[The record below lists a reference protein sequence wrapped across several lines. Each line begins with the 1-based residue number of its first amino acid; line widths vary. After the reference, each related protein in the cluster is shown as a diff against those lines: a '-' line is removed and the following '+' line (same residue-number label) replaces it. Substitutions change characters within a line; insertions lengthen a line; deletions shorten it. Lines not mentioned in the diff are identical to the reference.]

1 LGVEEDELA
10 AAQASARE
18 AQLAIERERASQ
30 RYKTRINF
38 WVLRFPTGSHGFS
51 EILAAPERAR
61 ERLGHDAHKEKLKRV
76 LALDD
81 QEIDSVLNS
90 RREDFVQRQSAA
102 PACTPQ
108 ARVAA
113 AAPSKAQRVVGFEP
127 RRVSLAK
134 AADLL
139 DLEQSEVADAQS
151 ELVVSTATAHR
162 RELIGAPEKAQRVVG
177 VDADSDDK
185 VKERLGLS
193 ESEWQSVKRE
203 NRRGSSGGNS
213 SGTAVVVETSGSRM
227 FLLQVSVCI
236 FILSAMDWC
245 VALVVSSSVT
255 DCVRHAQWTRLYR
268 MNKILKN
275 CVIQFESVSN

>member
-1 LGVEEDELA
+1 M
-10 AAQASARE
+10 SKPNR
-18 AQLAIERERASQ
+18 
-30 RYKTRINF
+30 
-38 WVLRFPTGSHGFS
+38 SHGFS

-81 QEIDSVLNS
+81 HEIDSVLNS
-90 RREDFVQRQSAA
+90 RHEDFVQRQSAA

-193 ESEWQSVKRE
+193 ESEWQSVKRT
-203 NRRGSSGGNS
+203 NRRGSSSGGGAGNSSSS
-213 SGTAVVVETSGSRM
+213 SGTASASAAASGGAVVNETSSSR
-227 FLLQVSVCI
+227 LLLAALCIVIVSVVI
-236 FILSAMDWC
+236 AVW
-245 VALVVSSSVT
+245 
-255 DCVRHAQWTRLYR
+255 VRQ
-268 MNKILKN
+268 
-275 CVIQFESVSN
+275 V